1 MICFLQHACVLWS
14 KKRRSKFPSIDSLL
28 VDMETSLITEHS
40 ILLFSADRN
49 SGTTTG
55 ANFLSMSLVDAMLSS
70 TEHKTAELYIWL
82 MKWFCLQGDHASMNQ
97 QVANFGDTVTQMR
110 RNFRGDTNALNSYI
124 SRCLFYSGMGSN
136 DYLNNYFMPNFY
148 NTSSDYTAKAYAAV
162 LLKDYSRQLTVSRRV
177 LASDMCSSEF

>member
-1 MICFLQHACVLWS
+1 
-14 KKRRSKFPSIDSLL
+14 
-28 VDMETSLITEHS
+28 
-40 ILLFSADRN
+40 
-49 SGTTTG
+49 
-55 ANFLSMSLVDAMLSS
+55 
-70 TEHKTAELYIWL
+70 
-82 MKWFCLQGDHASMNQ
+82 MNQ

-110 RNFRGDTNALNSYI
+110 RNFRGDTNALNSYL

-148 NTSSDYTAKAYAAV
+148 TTSSDYTAKAYAAV